1 MATSAEKGIV
11 TVSTMHFDRA
21 GGHRPVKGD
30 LFSET
35 KHPRVRWRIIDHWR
49 DVYVLENTA
58 EPNIRR
64 YAYADELDD
73 ETRYLKAQ
81 R

>member
-1 MATSAEKGIV
+1 
-11 TVSTMHFDRA
+11 MHLDR
-21 GGHRPVKGD
+21 GGGRRPVKGE

-35 KHPRVRWRIIDHWR
+35 RRPRVRWRIIDHWR

-73 ETRYLKAQ
+73 ETHYLKAQ
-81 R
+81 P